1 MRSFAHLAVAA
12 ALVAV
17 ATAPLAA
24 QAHPLAGRWQVDYER
39 GKRIENGEVTVI
51 RGTAT
56 LTLEQRGDSLVG
68 SLVRPASAEQ
78 AAPEPQRFAAKPTA
92 GGAVF
97 VVRTVATNN
106 DNGEITTR
114 EAVMTWTLTANGD
127 VLEGTLL
134 FAVPSMDVPAEP
146 TRVTGKRTA
155 E

>member
-1 MRSFAHLAVAA
+1 MHSFAHLAVAA

-17 ATAPLAA
+17 AVAPLAA

-56 LTLEQRGDSLVG
+56 LTLELRGDSLVG
-68 SLVRPASAEQ
+68 TLVRPATPEQ
-78 AAPEPQRFAAKPTA
+78 PAPEPQRFAGKAA
-92 GGAVF
+92 ASGATF
-97 VVRTVATNN
+97 VVKTVATNN
-106 DNGEITTR
+106 DNGEVTTR

-146 TRVTGKRTA
+146 TPVSGKRMR
-155 E
+155 